1 MDFLKKMKHHDM
13 VLAILFVIYLVFN
26 IQAPQNICNMFNNTL
41 GNIAIAAIALYVFS
55 ITNPIIGV
63 LGLLVAFQFVSRC
76 QFSSGPLKKLSD
88 SLSNSSKFMSPW
100 KKQPI
105 TLEEEMVSK
114 MAPLVVNNDGP
125 QSNYKPMMDDQHGA
139 SIVSTV

>member
-1 MDFLKKMKHHDM
+1 
-13 VLAILFVIYLVFN
+13 
-26 IQAPQNICNMFNNTL
+26 
-41 GNIAIAAIALYVFS
+41 
-55 ITNPIIGV
+55 
-63 LGLLVAFQFVSRC
+63 
-76 QFSSGPLKKLSD
+76 
-88 SLSNSSKFMSPW
+88 MSPW